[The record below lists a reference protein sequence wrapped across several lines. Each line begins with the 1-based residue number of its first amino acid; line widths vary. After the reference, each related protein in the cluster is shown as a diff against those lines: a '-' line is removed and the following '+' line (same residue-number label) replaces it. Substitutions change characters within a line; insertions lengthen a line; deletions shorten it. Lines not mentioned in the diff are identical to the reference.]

1 MSMVELPWPS
11 SAWDSGSGQGKFS
24 MYPLAVV
31 HFVVKSA
38 TGSTGIVI
46 VLQQWRALPV
56 QALTPSFP
64 VRTQFS
70 EVRIVLKPIL
80 RLGAYSC
87 AVSLA
92 LMAYG
97 SATAATTLSV
107 YAAGTLAAPFDQVN
121 KAFEKLHPD
130 VTVEPQFGGSVMMA
144 RRIAD
149 LHQHADVYAAA
160 DYTVIPAIL
169 GKAGYA
175 SWFIGFA
182 SNAVTLTYT
191 ARSRGAKEINAS
203 NWYRVVSQPGVI
215 IGRSDPDTDPSGYQ
229 FLQMLSLASR
239 YYHQPDLEQRVLA
252 NSPKNAT
259 RDTETS
265 LMSALQLGEI
275 DYLAIYTSSAKSH
288 HLNYLRLPADI
299 DLSDPSRSDLYAHG
313 RAVTAHGELRGK
325 PIVYAVTVPSSAEH
339 QALALEYVRFL
350 IGPEGKKI
358 LAQSGF
364 EPLAQPWAQGGAA
377 MPDVLK
383 SGTTT
388 WPTTLPGGR

>member
-1 MSMVELPWPS
+1 VSKTIW
-11 SAWDSGSGQGKFS
+11 
-24 MYPLAVV
+24 
-31 HFVVKSA
+31 
-38 TGSTGIVI
+38 
-46 VLQQWRALPV
+46 
-56 QALTPSFP
+56 
-64 VRTQFS
+64 
-70 EVRIVLKPIL
+70 

-87 AVSLA
+87 ALSLA
-92 LMAYG
+92 LVACG

-107 YAAGTLAAPFDQVN
+107 YAAGTLAVPFDHVN

-182 SNAVTLTYT
+182 SNAVTLAYT
-191 ARSRGAKEINAS
+191 ERSRGAKQINAK
-203 NWYRVVSQPGVI
+203 NWYSVVSQPGVV

-229 FLQMLSLASR
+229 FLQMLSLASG
-239 YYHQPDLEQRVLA
+239 YYHQPDLEQSVLA
-252 NSPKNAT
+252 NSPKDAM

-275 DYLAIYTSSAKSH
+275 DYLAIYTSAAKSH
-288 HLNYLRLPADI
+288 HLKYLRLPADI
-299 DLSDPSRSDLYAHG
+299 DLSDPSRSSLYAHG
-313 RAVTAHGELRGK
+313 RAATAHGELRGK

-339 QALALEYVRFL
+339 RALALEYVRFL
-350 IGPEGKKI
+350 IGPEGRKI

-364 EPLAQPWAQGGAA
+364 EPLTQPWAQGGAA
-377 MPDVLK
+377 VPDLLK
-383 SGTTT
+383 PGTMA
-388 WPTTLPGGR
+388 WPAMATGGP